1 MIGMG
6 GQNVRRS
13 SRLFTNSNNYSVK
26 ENTKSPNINKFVQP
40 RSPPRRS
47 KLRITKL
54 NLNEVIDKDKKN
66 EKDTLKEKI
75 ETVTSTNDSKV
86 LLNNS
91 INTAQTMAH
100 HVLSLRKQSA
110 DGLMSLLRE
119 LGQGFLLITQYK
131 CKEAIESLQSSIPPH
146 QLNTSWVQSLIGLA
160 HYELADYE
168 KSCSIFRNIHEQDPK
183 RLEHMDVFSSCL
195 WQLQKE
201 TEISCLA
208 QDLIAQDKTSPITW
222 CVAGNCFSL
231 HKEHDTAI
239 KFFKRAVQVDPE
251 FVYSYTLLGHEL
263 VLTEELDKAMSSFRT
278 AMMKNTRHYNAWFG
292 MGTIYSKQQK
302 YDLAEIHFKQAFRL
316 NPRNAVILVHIG
328 AMQFFQQKK
337 DKAFDTLSK
346 AVVLDPKN
354 PLAKF
359 HRATIFLAL
368 GRFSEAL
375 KELEELKEIV
385 PKESVV
391 FYYIGKIHKQLGNV
405 DLALMHFSWATDLD
419 PKGANNQVKDVF
431 DNGNNDDSQISSDAA
446 DMGITGSVTGEVS
459 SRAEFGELEQI
470 SEEEEESVFNSG
482 EFDGNYESE

>member
-1 MIGMG
+1 M
-6 GQNVRRS
+6 
-13 SRLFTNSNNYSVK
+13 LEWEVK
-26 ENTKSPNINKFVQP
+26 TFEG
-40 RSPPRRS
+40 PPDFCSTPIASRRS

-75 ETVTSTNDSKV
+75 ETITSTNDSKV

-91 INTAQTMAH
+91 LNTAQTMAH

-119 LGQGFLLITQYK
+119 LGQGFQLLSQYK
-131 CKEAIESLQSSIPPH
+131 CKEAIECLETSIPAH

-160 HYELADYE
+160 YYELTEYE
-168 KSCSIFRNIHEQDPK
+168 KSCVIFRKIHEQDPK
-183 RLEHMDVFSSCL
+183 RLEHMEIFSSCL
-195 WQLQKE
+195 WHLQKE

-208 QDLIAQDKTSPITW
+208 QDLIAQDKTSPVTW

-231 HKEHDTAI
+231 HREHDTAI

-278 AMMKNTRHYNAWFG
+278 AMMKNSRHYNAWFG
-292 MGTIYSKQQK
+292 MGTIYSKQEK

-316 NPRNAVILVHIG
+316 NPRNSVILVHIG

-337 DKAFDTLSK
+337 EKAFETLSK
-346 AVVLDPKN
+346 AVTLDPKN

-359 HRATIFLAL
+359 HRATLFLAL
-368 GRFSEAL
+368 SKYSEAL
-375 KELEELKEIV
+375 KELEELKEI
-385 PKESVV
+385 
-391 FYYIGKIHKQLGNV
+391 
-405 DLALMHFSWATDLD
+405 DLKNLYWATDLD

-431 DNGNNDDSQISSDAA
+431 DNGNNDDSQLSSDAA
-446 DMGITGSVTGEVS
+446 DLGITSSVAAEVS

-482 EFDGNYESE
+482 EFEGNYESD